1 MEEGVKLDF
10 DCIDRPR
17 RRPAG
22 GPSPRAR
29 EGEKEADGAGADL
42 VEPMWTAMQAQ
53 ERGSPGLPRSDG
65 ARQPRGAGERRRA
78 GKGVYHRQ
86 LEEVKGNS
94 FHGLDLRGEV

>member
-1 MEEGVKLDF
+1 LDF
-10 DCIDRPR
+10 ACIDRPR

-22 GPSPRAR
+22 GPSPQVR

-42 VEPMWTAMQAQ
+42 VEPTWSAMQAQ
-53 ERGSPGLPRSDG
+53 ERGRPGSPGSNG
-65 ARQPRGAGERRRA
+65 TRQPRGAGERWRA
-78 GKGVYHRQ
+78 GKCVYHRW

>member
-1 MEEGVKLDF
+1 MDF
-10 DCIDRPR
+10 ACIDRPR

-22 GPSPRAR
+22 GPSPQVR

-42 VEPMWTAMQAQ
+42 VEPTWSAMQAQ
-53 ERGSPGLPRSDG
+53 ERAARLDEHTAEGAERSK
-65 ARQPRGAGERRRA
+65 PEC
-78 GKGVYHRQ
+78 VYHRR